1 MVDDLDDFGL
11 LDAVDRLAYLV
22 VVDEHH
28 LALRAHGHVR
38 ARDDADG
45 APLVVEHDGLAQR
58 ASHEV
63 LDGLF
68 QQAVLAEHE
77 HVGFR
82 DVLHPLPQRG
92 DEVAR
97 DGHLVRAAFLER
109 VGGGDVALGDHA
121 RGDEAAVRA
130 VVVRHD
136 ERAHVVLAQQAPRL
150 EQGGVVADGDGI
162 GRHDIGHARVH
173 VGDDVGG
180 GDAVPLE
187 DPGGLRRQ
195 GAEADGTVDA
205 GRLFGILRPAGKL
218 VLQIR
223 VAHRCADRIVVRVLM
238 AHDDD
243 RCRHCCTPYPRAL
256 TRGAPLTL
264 QSCGCSLRPRC
275 GAARLPRTP
284 SIAGRAKRVSP
295 DQPFR
300 AQMSR
305 KSQKAPARDGRT
317 RP

>member
-1 MVDDLDDFGL
+1 MPMARPSSSSTTASRNALPMRSSTASFNRPSL
-11 LDAVDRLAYLV
+11 LSTSTSVSVMSSTLCPSEAMRSLAT
-22 VVDEHH
+22 
-28 LALRAHGHVR
+28 AISFSRPPR
-38 ARDDADG
+38 
-45 APLVVEHDGLAQR
+45 
-58 ASHEV
+58 
-63 LDGLF
+63 
-68 QQAVLAEHE
+68 
-77 HVGFR
+77 
-82 DVLHPLPQRG
+82 
-92 DEVAR
+92 
-97 DGHLVRAAFLER
+97 ER

-150 EQGGVVADGDGI
+150 EQGGVMADGDGI

-173 VGDDVGG
+173 VGDDVGS
-180 GDAVPLE
+180 GDAVLLE
-187 DPGGLRRQ
+187 DPGGLRRR

-205 GRLFGILRPAGKL
+205 GRLFGILRPAGKF

-264 QSCGCSLRPRC
+264 QSCGML
-275 GAARLPRTP
+275 AAPPMRGRAAAENP
-284 SIAGRAKRVSP
+284 SIAARAKRVSP
-295 DQPFR
+295 DQPFQ

-305 KSQKAPARDGRT
+305 KSQKAHARDGRT

>member
-1 MVDDLDDFGL
+1 MRVVMRPRYVPSSFVTTSARTLCWRSRRPASSKVASWPMEMGSGVMTSDTR
-11 LDAVDRLAYLV
+11 AYTLAMM
-22 VVDEHH
+22 
-28 LALRAHGHVR
+28 
-38 ARDDADG
+38 
-45 APLVVEHDGLAQR
+45 
-58 ASHEV
+58 S
-63 LDGLF
+63 
-68 QQAVLAEHE
+68 
-77 HVGFR
+77 
-82 DVLHPLPQRG
+82 
-92 DEVAR
+92 
-97 DGHLVRAAFLER
+97 
-109 VGGGDVALGDHA
+109 
-121 RGDEAAVRA
+121 
-130 VVVRHD
+130 
-136 ERAHVVLAQQAPRL
+136 
-150 EQGGVVADGDGI
+150 
-162 GRHDIGHARVH
+162 
-173 VGDDVGG
+173 GG